1 MITSTEETFQS
12 SSYENDRA
20 SLDALHNLDRN
31 SETKD
36 VWSNTSEN
44 TDLED
49 SREELEI
56 PEEKSVLLFSGGDDD
71 ENSATNAD
79 EDGSREDKTDYDQVC
94 LTAGESSQGL
104 CTYLNLA
111 PTVETEE
118 QKLNALDEL
127 IRKSWEIEALGLVEK
142 APKVSNDHGD
152 PSAN

>member
-1 MITSTEETFQS
+1 MLFRSQKKCTQEGSLLHRVMITSTEETFQS
-12 SSYENDRA
+12 FSHENDSV
-20 SLDALHNLDRN
+20 SLDALHYLDRS

-36 VWSNTSEN
+36 VWSNISEN

-56 PEEKSVLLFSGGDDD
+56 PEEKSVLLFSGGDGD

-79 EDGSREDKTDYDQVC
+79 EDGSREDKSDYDRVV
-94 LTAGESSQGL
+94 LTAGESIQGL

-118 QKLNALDEL
+118 QKL
-127 IRKSWEIEALGLVEK
+127 
-142 APKVSNDHGD
+142 
-152 PSAN
+152 SA

>member
-20 SLDALHNLDRN
+20 SLDALHYLDRI

-56 PEEKSVLLFSGGDDD
+56 PEEKSVLLFSGGDGD

-79 EDGSREDKTDYDQVC
+79 EDGSREDKSDYDRVV
-94 LTAGESSQGL
+94 LTAGESSQSL

-127 IRKSWEIEALGLVEK
+127 IWKSWEI
-142 APKVSNDHGD
+142 
-152 PSAN
+152 